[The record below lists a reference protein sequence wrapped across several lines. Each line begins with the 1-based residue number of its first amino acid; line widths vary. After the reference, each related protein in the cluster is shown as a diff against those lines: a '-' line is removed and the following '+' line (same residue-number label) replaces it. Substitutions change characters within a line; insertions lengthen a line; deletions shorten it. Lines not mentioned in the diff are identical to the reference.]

1 MIGVLSQA
9 FNIGKWAKSILNEE
23 PAGSSGIY
31 PHFGFGGI
39 AKLLNP
45 KSILITGAA
54 TGLGAALARV
64 YADNGVHLFLSDINE
79 VKLEAVCESCKL
91 RGADV
96 RIRKLDVTDKNEMER
111 WVQTA
116 DAISPLELVIANAGI
131 SHGNLPHEETADQ
144 VREVFDVN
152 INGMLNT
159 VLPALP
165 LLRKRKRGQIGMLA
179 SLACFQGLPH
189 SPSYSA
195 SKAAIRIYAQ
205 GVHARVKR
213 EGVTVTAIIP
223 AFVKTPMTS
232 GNLFEMP
239 WMLEAGEAA
248 FIIRRK
254 LSQGKSEFVFPLPYA
269 ILSRVM
275 ECLPTSVKA
284 MITKLR

>member
-1 MIGVLSQA
+1 M
-9 FNIGKWAKSILNEE
+9 
-23 PAGSSGIY
+23 
-31 PHFGFGGI
+31 
-39 AKLLNP
+39 LNP

-79 VKLEAVCESCKL
+79 VKLKAVCESCRL
-91 RGADV
+91 RGAHVHTNMLNVID
-96 RIRKLDVTDKNEMER
+96 KLEMER
-111 WVQTA
+111 WIQTA
-116 DAISPLELVIANAGI
+116 DEISPLELVIANAGI
-131 SHGNLPHEETADQ
+131 SHGNLPNEETADQ

-152 INGMLNT
+152 VNGMLNT
-159 VLPALP
+159 VLPTLP
-165 LLRKRKRGQIGMLA
+165 LLRKRKRGQIGILA

-248 FIIRRK
+248 SIIKKK
-254 LSQGKSEFVFPLPYA
+254 LSQGKSEFVFPWPYA
-269 ILSRVM
+269 ILAWVM
-275 ECLPTSVKA
+275 DCLPTSLKA